1 LSKPIESDKKSTNPT
16 QKPSTPPGTV
26 STPSPPPLAPLAPKL
41 PCEFCRRILDSPEN
55 LEKHK
60 TDEHKADLKKLQA
73 LHKLS
78 ESILS
83 KIGAG
88 ASLSFVKPKRFK
100 ISVPVKKILKTARY
114 LNDDVGYDL
123 VESVSGVDWPKD
135 NQFEIVYHL
144 TSYSRTELKDIVLS
158 ISVKV
163 PRDDPETPSLESI
176 WKSSEFHERE
186 THEMFGIIFKDHPR
200 LDRLLLPEDWADIPP
215 LRKDFDLPRRTR

>member
-1 LSKPIESDKKSTNPT
+1 MK
-16 QKPSTPPGTV
+16 
-26 STPSPPPLAPLAPKL
+26 
-41 PCEFCRRILDSPEN
+41 
-55 LEKHK
+55 KHK
-60 TDEHKADLKKLQA
+60 TDEHKADIKKLQA

-78 ESILS
+78 DSILS
-83 KIGAG
+83 KLGAG
-88 ASLSFVKPKRFK
+88 ASSSFVKPRRFK

-114 LNDDVGYDL
+114 LKEDVGYDL
-123 VESVSGVDWPKD
+123 VELVSGVDWPNE

-144 TSYSRTELKDIVLS
+144 TSYSSKELEDIVLS
-158 ISVKV
+158 LSTKV
-163 PRDDPETPSLESI
+163 PRTNPKTPSLESV